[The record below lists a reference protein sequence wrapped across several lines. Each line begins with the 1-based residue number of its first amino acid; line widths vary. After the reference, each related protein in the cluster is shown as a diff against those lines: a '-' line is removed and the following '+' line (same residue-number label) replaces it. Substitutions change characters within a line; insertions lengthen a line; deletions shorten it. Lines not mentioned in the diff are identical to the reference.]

1 MLKPSPPIS
10 QRLVRK
16 GALIQETYNLFNNWK
31 DEISFDQNFNQTFQ
45 GSFRSEAW
53 KKEIYST
60 LRRRF
65 RNLDTAKSLILLA
78 RSEYDISD
86 WKYCLHFYIA
96 IHETLYSLFLATW
109 LYPEYQSGRF
119 SLRTEDAVQHVLSVW
134 KSSNPGT
141 RPLSEY
147 GATRTARDL
156 LRMARDFGLLEGEGP
171 TKTFSSVHLSD
182 EVILYFCHIIASEEN
197 SASRVLTS
205 ELWKLVLVRQDQVHA
220 HLLRLHQY
228 RKLEYHVAGSIV
240 ELTLPCASAC
250 EYAERMVA

>member
-1 MLKPSPPIS
+1 VLKPSPPIS

-16 GALIQETYNLFNNWK
+16 GALIPETYNLFKNWK
-31 DEISFDQNFNQTFQ
+31 DEMSFDQNFNHTFH
-45 GSFRSEAW
+45 GNFRSEAW

-65 RNLDTAKSLILLA
+65 RNLNTAKSLILLA
-78 RSEYDISD
+78 QSGYDISD

-96 IHETLYSLFLATW
+96 IHETLYKLFLATW

-134 KSSNPGT
+134 KSSNPGN

-171 TKTFSSVHLSD
+171 TRRFSSIHLSD
-182 EVILYFCHIIASEEN
+182 ELILYFCHIIASEEN
-197 SASRVLTS
+197 SASQVLTS
-205 ELWKLVLVRQDQVHA
+205 ELWRLILLSQDQVHA
-220 HLLRLHQY
+220 HFLRLHQY
-228 RKLEYHVAGSIV
+228 RKLNYHVAGSIV
-240 ELTLPCASAC
+240 ELTLPYASAC
-250 EYAERMVA
+250 DYAKRMVA

>member
-1 MLKPSPPIS
+1 VLKASSPIS

-16 GALIQETYNLFNNWK
+16 GALIQETYNLFKNWK

-65 RNLDTAKSLILLA
+65 RNFDTAKSLILLA
-78 RSEYDISD
+78 RSGYDISD

-96 IHETLYSLFLATW
+96 IHETLYRLFLATW
-109 LYPEYQSGRF
+109 LYREYQSGRPT
-119 SLRTEDAVQHVLSVW
+119 LLTEDAVQHVVSVW
-134 KSSNPGT
+134 KSANPGT
-141 RPLSEY
+141 TPLSEY

-182 EVILYFCHIIASEEN
+182 ELILYFCHTIASEEN

-205 ELWKLVLVRQDQVHA
+205 ELWRLVLLSQDQVHA
-220 HLLRLHQY
+220 HLLRLHQF
-228 RKLEYHVAGSIV
+228 RKLDYHVAGSIV
-240 ELTLPCASAC
+240 ELNLPYTSAWQ
-250 EYAERMVA
+250 YAERMVA

>member
-1 MLKPSPPIS
+1 MLKPNPSIS

-16 GALIQETYNLFNNWK
+16 GALIQETYNLFRNWK
-31 DEISFDQNFNQTFQ
+31 DKMSFDQNFDDTFE

-53 KKEIYST
+53 KREIYST

-65 RNLDTAKSLILLA
+65 RNLQTAKSLIVLA
-78 RSEYDISD
+78 RSGYDISD

-96 IHETLYSLFLATW
+96 IHEALYRLFLATW

-119 SLRTEDAVQHVLSVW
+119 SLRTQDAVQHVVSVW
-134 KSSNPGT
+134 KSNNPGST
-141 RPLSEY
+141 PLSEY
-147 GATRTARDL
+147 GAVRTARDL

-171 TKTFSSVHLSD
+171 TKTFSSIHLSD
-182 EVILYFCHIIASEEN
+182 ELMLYFCHIIASEEN

-240 ELTLPCASAC
+240 ELTLPCTSVG
-250 EYAERMVA
+250 EYAERMGA